1 MSTSPKPS
9 DAPPT
14 PAARSHSGRRLLVLG
29 TVAAVVGGAAA
40 YRRATGAASAIA
52 NEMTTSDAYAAE
64 TAELGWGDIDAP
76 STITVTTPDGANLA
90 VWDVGEGPTVV
101 LPHCWGCS
109 HKIWVPVARRL
120 VETGHRVVL
129 YDQRGHWESTRGT
142 APLSIEILA
151 HDLRA
156 VLEARDVHDA
166 VLAGHSMG
174 GMTIMSLATHHP
186 AVLHDR
192 AKALVLVSTA
202 ATNVASGPA
211 TAAQVA
217 AAFMAS
223 PVVTRSLSSPY
234 GRRFVRS
241 SFGDDAKRS
250 HMDLTRKLFGDCDPR
265 VRGGFLKALSTLN
278 LVEGIAT
285 IDMPTTVVVGSLDQ
299 LAPPRL
305 SDQLVATIPGARLV
319 TLEGRGHMLPL
330 EDPASVTDEIIR
342 AVKG

>member
-1 MSTSPKPS
+1 
-9 DAPPT
+9 
-14 PAARSHSGRRLLVLG
+14 VLG
-29 TVAAVVGGAAA
+29 TVAAVVGGTAA
-40 YRRATGAASAIA
+40 YRRARGAASAIT
-52 NEMTTSDAYAAE
+52 NEVSTSEVYAAE
-64 TAELGWGDIDAP
+64 TADLGWGDIDAP
-76 STITVTTPDGANLA
+76 ATITVSTRDGANLA

-142 APLSIEILA
+142 APLTVEILA
-151 HDLRA
+151 DDLRA
-156 VLEARDVHDA
+156 VLEAREVHDA

-186 AVLHDR
+186 EVLRQR
-192 AKALVLVSTA
+192 AKALVLVSTSA
-202 ATNVASGPA
+202 MSVASGPA

-223 PVVTRSLSSPY
+223 PVVSRSLSSPY
-234 GRRFVRS
+234 GRRFVRGA
-241 SFGDDAKRS
+241 FGDDAKYA
-250 HMDLTRKLFGDCDPR
+250 HMDLTRKLFGDCDPK

-278 LVEGIAT
+278 LLEGIAT
-285 IDMPTTVVVGSLDQ
+285 IDLPTTVLVGTLDQ

-305 SDQLVATIPGARLV
+305 ADQMIATIPGARLV
-319 TLEGRGHMLPL
+319 TLEGQGHMLPL